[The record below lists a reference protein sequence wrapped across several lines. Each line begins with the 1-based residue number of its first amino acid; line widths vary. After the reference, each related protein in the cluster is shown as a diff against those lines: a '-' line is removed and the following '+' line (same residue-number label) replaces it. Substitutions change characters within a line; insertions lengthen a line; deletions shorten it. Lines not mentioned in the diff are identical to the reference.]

1 MRKPHFITAVVLAVA
16 AIAGGLWS
24 AAWKYHATTEAL
36 LLEVR
41 AAIVPQKFGDLGT
54 RVTSITPS
62 RPNARSSSRRPRLWR
77 R

>member
-41 AAIVPQKFGDLGT
+41 AAIVPQSSAIWE
-54 RVTSITPS
+54 RESRSITPS
-62 RPNARSSSRRPRLWR
+62 RPNARSSSPRPRLWR